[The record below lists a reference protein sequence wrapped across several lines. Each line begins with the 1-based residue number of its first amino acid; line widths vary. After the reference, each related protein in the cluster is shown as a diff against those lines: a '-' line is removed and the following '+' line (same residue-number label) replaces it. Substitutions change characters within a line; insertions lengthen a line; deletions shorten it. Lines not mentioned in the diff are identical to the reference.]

1 MNIQCPHCNQT
12 IEAPPEMAGK
22 TASCPACQGVLQ
34 IPIPQAV
41 HSQPPVAAVLPET
54 NVLDYRIPFV
64 DELQNAKKDEAII
77 ESRKQFAAQQQAS
90 EKIKKIG
97 RFFDVTAMV
106 IFLLAC
112 CIIFV
117 VCDADDLLPAIIA
130 TLVAIVAPIVIIGR
144 IVTFLMK
151 K

>member
-1 MNIQCPHCNQT
+1 MNIQCPHCQQT
-12 IEAPPEMAGK
+12 IDAPPEMAGQ

-34 IPIPQAV
+34 VPIPQAV
-41 HSQPPVAAVLPET
+41 PVQPPVAAILPGT
-54 NVLDYRIPFV
+54 NAFDDHIPSV
-64 DELQNAKKDEAII
+64 DELQNAGKDEAII
-77 ESRKQFAAQQQAS
+77 ESRKQFAVEQRAS

-106 IFLLAC
+106 IFLFAC

-117 VCDADDLLPAIIA
+117 VCDADDLFPAIVA
-130 TLVAIVAPIVIIGR
+130 TLVAIVAPLVIIGR